1 MLNPRFLFRSFTRA
15 PFLTVVIILS
25 LGIGIGANTV
35 IYSWLKGALFNPLP
49 GVDASRL
56 VSLEVKDDT
65 GNWVSTSWL
74 EYQDLQKLASS
85 FAGIAAQHERSF
97 YLGDSER
104 ESRAYGEY
112 VSANFFEVLGLQ
124 PQLGRF
130 FRTDEVAHPGGAPVV
145 VLAHDFWQ
153 KHFAG
158 DAKVVGRTLKLN
170 GATLTVIGVAP
181 REFRGG
187 YNALAFDLFVPATMA
202 PVLQPASRDFTA
214 RRVRHYTMLA
224 QLKPGVSLVQV
235 QGELDAAAQT
245 LLDAYPETNRGLA
258 YGILPLWRSPRGG
271 QMIVASLATLQ
282 VFGVLILTVVCVNT
296 ASLLLAR
303 ASTRQREIGV
313 RLAIGG
319 APLRILLQLLS
330 ESVVLALVGAAAGLL
345 FAAWGVELIR
355 QIPLPAAGSYPIRIS
370 PELDATSFVFAA
382 IVALVCGVLFGLA
395 PATQLARSD
404 VLRALRGGRGAL
416 GGRSWLRDGLV
427 ALEVAVALV
436 VLVLAALF
444 LKSFRNSLAADTG
457 YDTTH
462 VMLASIDLGG
472 RGYDGERGRALL
484 DEALRRLRDTP
495 GVVATAAAA
504 AVPLDVRGLATG
516 VFAAAGKPFDPN
528 WKALYFDVTPGY
540 FAAMGLTF
548 SDGEDLAP
556 LSRKDLPLDAVI
568 NEEMAQRYWP
578 EGSPV
583 GRKFNINDTWFTIVG
598 VVRNAKYESVGESP
612 KPMAWLTMRRQ
623 FISAPVL
630 HVRTSG
636 DPRATLGAMR
646 TVVRSLD
653 SELALIDPRTLA
665 AHVDS
670 NLVMQRIPVRML
682 AVLAPL
688 ALALAAIGLYA
699 VIAYSLAQRVQEIG
713 VRLTLGATPAGVVRL
728 MIWEGLRVVL
738 AGAALGWA
746 VALALG
752 YLLQERFVGV
762 RFGDPLIYGGVPLL
776 LVAVAA
782 LACWLPARR
791 AARVDPMVA
800 LRAE

>member
-1 MLNPRFLFRSFTRA
+1 MLNLRFLFRSITRA
-15 PFLTVVIILS
+15 PFLTAVIVLS

-35 IYSWLKGALFNPLP
+35 IYSWLKGALLNPLP
-49 GVDASRL
+49 GVEAPRL

-74 EYQDLQKLASS
+74 EYQDLQKMAPS
-85 FAGIAAQHERSF
+85 FDCIAAQRARSF

-112 VSANFFEVLGLQ
+112 VSANFFAVLGLK

-130 FRTDEVAHPGGAPVV
+130 FRAEEVSHPGSAPVV

-158 DAKVVGRTLKLN
+158 DAQVVGRTLKLN
-170 GATLTVIGVAP
+170 GTVLTVIGVAP

-187 YNALAFDLFVPATMA
+187 FNALAFDLFVPATMA
-202 PVLQPASRDFTA
+202 TVLQPASRDFTS
-214 RRVRHYTMLA
+214 RTVRHYTLLA
-224 QLKPGVSLVQV
+224 QLKSGVSLAQV

-245 LLDAYPETNRGLA
+245 LLKAYPETNRGLA
-258 YGILPLWRSPRGG
+258 YGVLPLWRSPRGG
-271 QMIVASLATLQ
+271 QMMVASLATLQ
-282 VFGVLILTVVCVNT
+282 VFGVLILVVVCVNT

-319 APLRILLQLLS
+319 APARILRQLLG
-330 ESVVLALVGAAAGLL
+330 ESIVLALIGAAAGLL

-355 QIPLPAAGSYPIRIS
+355 QIPLPAAGSYPIRLS
-370 PELDATSFVFAA
+370 PELDASAFAFA
-382 IVALVCGVLFGLA
+382 TLVAVLCGVLFGLA

-404 VLRALRGGRGAL
+404 VQQALRGGRGAL

-436 VLVLAALF
+436 VLVLAGLF
-444 LKSFRNSLAADTG
+444 LKSFRNALATDTG
-457 YDTTH
+457 YDTAH
-462 VMLASIDLGG
+462 VMLASVDLGG
-472 RGYDGERGRALL
+472 RGYDGERGRRFLE
-484 DEALRRLRDTP
+484 EALRRLRDTP

-504 AVPLDVRGLATG
+504 NVPLDVRGLATG
-516 VFAAAGKPFDPN
+516 VFAADGKPFDPN

-548 SDGEDLAP
+548 IDGNDLAP
-556 LSRKDLPLDAVI
+556 LSRPDLPLDAVV

-583 GRKFNINDTWFTIVG
+583 GRKFNINDMWFTIVG

-612 KPMAWLTMRRQ
+612 KPMAWLTLRRQ
-623 FISAPVL
+623 FVSAPVL

-646 TVVRSLD
+646 EVVRSLD
-653 SELALIDPRTLA
+653 PELGLIDPRTLA

-713 VRLTLGATPAGVVRL
+713 VRLTLGATPSGVVRL
-728 MIWEGLRVVL
+728 MIWQGLRVVL
-738 AGAALGWA
+738 AGAAIGW
-746 VALALG
+746 VAALVLG
-752 YLLQERFVGV
+752 YLLQAKFVGV
-762 RFGDPLIYGGVPLL
+762 AFGDPVIYGGVPLL
-776 LVAVAA
+776 LLAVAA

-800 LRAE
+800 LRSE